1 MNYGFKRILLIILH
15 YPPTY
20 GKYIYIWYI
29 YWHELSYYIITT
41 LKISLGISNENEF
54 HFAGLMT
61 APLDGKSLERIQHS
75 SDQEEKSDKLES
87 YEFSWAR
94 YPDNLLQQET
104 YLALATAFVLLN
116 TSSSDALR
124 LVQSHRI
131 CGDCHNTIKFI
142 AMVTRRE
149 IIVGDA
155 SRFHRFKDGN
165 CSCGDYW

>member
-1 MNYGFKRILLIILH
+1 MLPDVDEKEEMILLH
-15 YPPTY
+15 
-20 GKYIYIWYI
+20 
-29 YWHELSYYIITT
+29 
-41 LKISLGISNENEF
+41 
-54 HFAGLMT
+54 
-61 APLDGKSLERIQHS
+61 HS
-75 SDQEEKSDKLES
+75 EKM
-87 YEFSWAR
+87 
-94 YPDNLLQQET
+94 
-104 YLALATAFVLLN
+104 ATAFVLLN

-131 CGDCHNTIKFI
+131 CGDCHNTIKLI